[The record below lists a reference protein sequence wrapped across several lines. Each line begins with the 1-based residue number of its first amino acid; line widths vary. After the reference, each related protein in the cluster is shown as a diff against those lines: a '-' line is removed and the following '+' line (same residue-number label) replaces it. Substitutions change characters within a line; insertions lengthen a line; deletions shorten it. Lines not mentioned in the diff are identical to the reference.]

1 MNHLLSM
8 AIVLMTLAPQNQNLP
23 EEFYRLPE
31 QLRERATVVVTGT
44 FGQGR
49 TPCIFRPDGSRVWFI
64 DSWFTVKKVYQGEL
78 KSRSIRVNTA
88 MLHAGGDE
96 NVASATVTAAGAV
109 LEPEDVADAV
119 IDGLRAERFLILPHP
134 EVGEFFRRRGDDH
147 ERWLAGMR
155 RLQRNIAGQT

>member
-1 MNHLLSM
+1 VNHLLSM

-49 TPCIFRPDGSRVWFI
+49 TPCVFRPDGSRVWFI

-88 MLHAGGDE
+88 MLPASQYVKKNLDRGHNYLLLLKPDE
-96 NVASATVTAAGAV
+96 ESVKAMKT
-109 LEPEDVADAV
+109 EE
-119 IDGLRAERFLILPHP
+119 GLGFWDSLHDEEI
-134 EVGEFFRRRGDDH
+134 
-147 ERWLAGMR
+147 
-155 RLQRNIAGQT
+155 IAIVELK

>member
-49 TPCIFRPDGSRVWFI
+49 TPCVFRPDGSRVWFI

-88 MLHAGGDE
+88 MLPISQYVKKNLEREHTYLLLLKPDKESVKAMKTEEGLGFRDSLHDE
-96 NVASATVTAAGAV
+96 
-109 LEPEDVADAV
+109 E
-119 IDGLRAERFLILPHP
+119 I
-134 EVGEFFRRRGDDH
+134 
-147 ERWLAGMR
+147 
-155 RLQRNIAGQT
+155 IAIVELK